1 LAPLKPE
8 AVSLPA
14 DGPRQVVISESF
26 SSVIRF
32 QIQKPPA
39 DQILTDLLFV
49 NASQVVTCAGPARA
63 RRGAEMRDVGILKN
77 IAVAVSNGRIA
88 AIGAARDLHDAYAGA
103 EVVDC
108 GGGVLTPGFVD
119 SHTHAVFGKPRFEEH
134 ELRAEGYDY
143 MEIAKLGGGI
153 HASVRDFRERSEDE
167 LYNLAVPRIQE
178 LASYGTTTLEIKSG
192 YGLTVDDELKA
203 LRVIGRLRD
212 RLPLRIVAT
221 WLGAHEIP
229 QEYRT
234 SEARRGEFV
243 DLLIKE
249 MLPKV
254 VEQGIARFADVFCE
268 PGVFTIEETRRIL
281 KVSRSAGLGLKLHA
295 DELKTC
301 GGAELAA
308 SLEATSADHLG
319 AISEKG
325 IAALAKSSTVATLL
339 PGTMLFLGKAKQA
352 PARTLVDAGA
362 AVALATD
369 FNPGTSPTVNFPLML
384 TLGVSQLR
392 MSLAEAITA
401 ATANGAAALGLAG
414 ETGQI
419 APGFA
424 ADLSLFA
431 IGDIRELPY
440 WYGAR
445 LCVGTWQAGAP
456 CHPYET
462 GSKLNARLPEILLPG

>member
-1 LAPLKPE
+1 MK
-8 AVSLPA
+8 
-14 DGPRQVVISESF
+14 
-26 SSVIRF
+26 
-32 QIQKPPA
+32 
-39 DQILTDLLFV
+39 DLLFV
-49 NASQVVTCAGPARA
+49 NAGQVVTCAGPARA
-63 RRGAEMRDVGILKN
+63 RKGVEMRDAGILKN
-77 IAVAVSNGRIA
+77 IAVAVSNGRIV
-88 AIGAARDLHDAYAGA
+88 AIGAARDLQDAYGGA
-103 EVVDC
+103 EIVDC
-108 GGGVLTPGFVD
+108 KGGVLTPGLVD

-134 ELRAEGYDY
+134 EMRAAGFDY
-143 MEIAKLGGGI
+143 MEIAKQGGGI
-153 HASVRDFRERSEDE
+153 HASVRDFRGRSEEE
-167 LYNLAVPRIQE
+167 LYDLAVPRVME

-192 YGLTVDDELKA
+192 YGLTVEDELKA
-203 LRVIGRLRD
+203 LRVIGRLAD
-212 RLPLRIVAT
+212 RLPIRIVAT

-229 QEYRT
+229 QDYRS
-234 SEARRGEFV
+234 SEARRGEFL
-243 DLLIKE
+243 DLLVKT

-268 PGVFTIEETRRIL
+268 AGVFTVEETRRIL
-281 KVSRSAGLGLKLHA
+281 KTSRTAGLGLKIHA

-308 SLEATSADHLG
+308 SLEAVSADHLA

-352 PARTLVDAGA
+352 PARALMDAGG

-392 MSLAEAITA
+392 MSLAEALTA
-401 ATANGAAALGLAG
+401 ATVNGAAALGLAG
-414 ETGQI
+414 DTGQI

-424 ADLSLFA
+424 ADLALFA
-431 IGDIRELPY
+431 IDDVRELPY

-445 LCVGTWQAGAP
+445 LCVGTWKAGAP

-462 GSKLNARLPEILLPG
+462 GSKLNGRFPEILLPG